1 MDVLT
6 LQAQSGDVLAD
17 KYCIKAGTLNMVA
30 GNQASVLMDSVESAI
45 KERMQ
50 AGTGYPYAVIDAN
63 GYVDADNA
71 EMVTIWKYM
80 SEKPRCVEALNKLL
94 NVASSLFKDIKVDGK
109 GEAYI
114 HFGYHDSTHFA
125 DFKDMGELP
134 VRFKNVMKVALKAFI
149 ASEGLVVLNNIEQV
163 GAGVYEALIEYLTE
177 MTIMRDNRTVISTQ
191 SMEAVKAYNSVMIKN
206 SGLDSVMVTIVGST
220 PENCKILEQAKIE
233 AELFNNMLG
242 GVLTV

>member
-6 LQAQSGDVLAD
+6 LRAQSGGVLANKD
-17 KYCIKAGTLNMVA
+17 CLKAGTLNMVA

-63 GYVDADNA
+63 GYVEADNA
-71 EMVTIWKYM
+71 GMVKIWKYM
-80 SEKPRCVEALNKLL
+80 SDKPRCVEALYKLL
-94 NVASSLFKDIKVDGK
+94 NVVSSRFKAIRVDCK
-109 GEAYI
+109 GEFYF
-114 HFGYHDSTHFA
+114 HFSHYEFTDYT
-125 DFKDMGELP
+125 DFKDMGDLS
-134 VRFKNVMKVALKAFI
+134 VRFQNVMKVALKAFI

-163 GAGVYEALIEYLTE
+163 GAGMYEALIEYLTE